1 VTEWDMVMC
10 PQRSWVDGFQTM
22 IQPDQRNEDD
32 TALNGLKLFSDDSNQ
47 QNRMDINV
55 YKGLWGDWADCI
67 WLASRLNRT
76 GTLLELGF
84 EFNQSKEVRV
94 KLIQGPLI
102 LAFR

>member
-1 VTEWDMVMC
+1 
-10 PQRSWVDGFQTM
+10 
-22 IQPDQRNEDD
+22 
-32 TALNGLKLFSDDSNQ
+32 
-47 QNRMDINV
+47 MDINV